1 MYNIE
6 ERAELASRLK
16 KQTQTYIS
24 ALEHLNNS
32 GDTDKWAP
40 LVQEAFDYM
49 TDLYRELKKLQ

>member
-6 ERAELASRLK
+6 KRAELAGRLK
-16 KQTQTYIS
+16 EQTQTYIS

-32 GDTDKWAP
+32 GDTDKWEP